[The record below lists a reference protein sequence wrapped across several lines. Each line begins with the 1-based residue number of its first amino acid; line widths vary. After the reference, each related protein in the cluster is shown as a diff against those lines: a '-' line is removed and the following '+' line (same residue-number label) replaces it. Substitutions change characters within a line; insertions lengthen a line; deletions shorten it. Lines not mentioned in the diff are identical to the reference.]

1 MTMSNCIEVID
12 SIFKVAFGDTH
23 EPDDSVFESLSL
35 AAELGDTEFFCQ
47 LVEAEKAKGRKKD
60 QPTLL
65 YSAVS
70 AGKET
75 VVKALIE
82 AGADVHAKIE
92 MFFTFDALE
101 TAIDKGF
108 INIVKML
115 LDAGADPNWNNA
127 SPGLAC
133 VTKAVQKGYANILR
147 LLLERG
153 ASVKFGTGFRILV
166 EAVQKSTPEIVQLLI
181 EAGCNVNTRDYQKE
195 TPLTA
200 GCIRANVEIVMA
212 LIASGANVNKTGM
225 HEYTPL
231 ISVLYA
237 EKLNKMLSSH
247 GLEEKSAD
255 IEKKILEITKML
267 INAGADVNCLDSH
280 HGTTPLMMAV
290 QRNNIELVEFLIASN
305 ANVNMISQ
313 PDPKSLF
320 VGQFKRTNALQIAI
334 KKSSPKIVQL
344 LLDAGASEQITL

>member
-1 MTMSNCIEVID
+1 MSNFIEVID
-12 SIFKVAFGDTH
+12 SIFKVAFGDTL

-35 AAELGDTEFFCQ
+35 AAESGDTEFFRQ
-47 LVEAEKAKGRKKD
+47 LVEAESAKIRRKD

-70 AGKET
+70 VGKET

-133 VTKAVQKGYANILR
+133 VTKAVQKGYADILR

-153 ASVKFGTGFRILV
+153 ASVKFGTGFRLLV
-166 EAVQKSTPEIVQLLI
+166 EAAQKSTPEIVQLLI
-181 EAGCNVNTRDYQKE
+181 EAGCNVNTRDYQE
-195 TPLTA
+195 DTPLTVA
-200 GCIRANVEIVMA
+200 CKRANVEIVRV
-212 LIASGANVNKTGM
+212 LIAAGANVNKTGM

-231 ISVLYA
+231 ISLLYA

-247 GLEEKSAD
+247 GLAEKLAD
-255 IEKKILEITKML
+255 IEERVLEISKML

-290 QRNNIELVEFLIASN
+290 QRNNIELVKFLIASN

-320 VGQFKRTNALQIAI
+320 VGQVKCTNALQLAI
-334 KKSSPKIVQL
+334 QQNLPEIV
-344 LLDAGASEQITL
+344 